1 MANNESMTLE
11 QMGGPVRSVPINIDI
26 TKGKPTEIPTN
37 VPKATATPVP
47 NMQARVVESGPVDFT
62 NMKPIDVNEILPQ
75 RKPKPS
81 EQEIEIMSDL
91 DKAIVR
97 EKESIDKRI
106 DAVLDMQDKEMEAA
120 NAQREIEDLDRSI
133 NGATAPVANNSI
145 SYTPSVAED
154 EDGDFYATN
163 TSDVN
168 GSDVA
173 YEEPKKTFKFD
184 TPTATVDPVI
194 RPVEEPEPVIKAV
207 VDPIVTEV
215 GKEEEV
221 IAPVL
226 DTDTVPV
233 PAVVEKS
240 IEVNILDSVS
250 NDELFDEEE
259 EESDFVPTD
268 ASDEEADKLLEDLK
282 VQVKEKIRPVKN
294 ALDLSKFTINKKAAS
309 ASKVM
314 KLAIANN
321 QQVADWVM
329 LDAAR
334 PISVSGLS
342 GPEIMKLNP
351 ENSGRNRLNTF
362 RDMYRVIYDHVI
374 DANKPDFEVWL
385 KQIRFIDLPHIYF
398 AMYKATF
405 EGSNFMNYTCP
416 NNNCGKIFLKDIEFE
431 DMVYY
436 KDDSVKETVN
446 SIMKL
451 DTTSPS
457 NDSYE
462 VSMVQISDNYV
473 FGLRTPS
480 VWNIVIETATL
491 SDQFLERHGD
501 MIDIISYIDSI
512 YYIDAA
518 NMSLVPIDTKPDP
531 NSQAKTSARRIKI
544 FYDLIRTLSSEE
556 FFALRAKIADF
567 DKNADKISYK
577 IPACNCPHCAT
588 EIPANTNITPD
599 QLLFTR
605 HQLAAIGNL

>member
-1 MANNESMTLE
+1 MANENMTLD

-26 TKGKPTEIPTN
+26 TKGKPTEVPTN

-47 NMQARVVESGPVDFT
+47 NMQARVVESGPIDFAT
-62 NMKPIDVNEILPQ
+62 MKPIDVHEILPQ
-75 RKPKPS
+75 RAPKVS
-81 EQEIEIMSDL
+81 KEVEDMYSDL
-91 DKAIVR
+91 DIAIAR

-106 DAVLDMQDKEMEAA
+106 DDVIAMQDKEMEAV
-120 NAQREIEDLDRSI
+120 RERQEMAALDR
-133 NGATAPVANNSI
+133 AVAGQTPI
-145 SYTPSVAED
+145 ATPSTIATTPSTTEED
-154 EDGDFYATN
+154 DGTYYTTN

-168 GSDVA
+168 GSDIA
-173 YEEPKKTFKFD
+173 YEEPNRTFKFES
-184 TPTATVDPVI
+184 TVDPAIHTVG
-194 RPVEEPEPVIKAV
+194 EPEKKIEGVI
-207 VDPIVTEV
+207 DPFITTPDKDNNVM
-215 GKEEEV
+215 EE
-221 IAPVL
+221 VL
-226 DTDTVPV
+226 DTKEDTTP
-233 PAVVEKS
+233 KN
-240 IEVNILDSVS
+240 IDVNILDSIP
-250 NDELFDEEE
+250 NNELFDDEEDETE
-259 EESDFVPTD
+259 EFVPTD
-268 ASDEEADKLLEDLK
+268 STSEEEADKLLEDLK
-282 VQVKEKIRPVKN
+282 VQVKAKITPMKKN
-294 ALDLSKFTINKKAAS
+294 LDLSKFSINKKAVS

-314 KLAIANN
+314 KLAVSNN

-329 LDAAR
+329 LDAGR

-362 RDMYRVIYDHVI
+362 RDMYRVIYDHVV
-374 DANKPDFEVWL
+374 DANKPDFEVWM

-398 AMYKATF
+398 ALYRATF

-416 NNNCGKIFLKDIEFE
+416 NSACGKIFLKDITFE
-431 DMVYY
+431 DMIDF
-436 KDDSVKETVN
+436 KDESVREVVRG
-446 SIMKL
+446 IQKL

-512 YYIDAA
+512 YYIDESS
-518 NMSLVPIDTKPDP
+518 MTLVPIDTKPDA

-544 FYDLIRTLSSEE
+544 FYDLIKTLSSDE

-567 DKNADKISYK
+567 DQNADKITYK
-577 IPACNCPHCAT
+577 IPACTCPHCAT
-588 EIPANTNITPD
+588 EIPVNKNVGPD

>member
-416 NNNCGKIFLKDIEFE
+416 NNSCGKIFLKDIEFE